1 MRGSDESAQRNS
13 YGLRR
18 DLALRS
24 FWFDMI
30 PTSTVVGAT
39 YENDLRDDEI
49 TSFTPVS
56 GSVRPFA
63 SSLVGASFNARE
75 VGLEEVAD
83 LATESR
89 DATAVA
95 AVNSLCSIA
104 EPASAPR
111 SVEQPALD
119 ETRMMTT
126 MTHAQPAISPARP
139 PISSSPF
146 STTTFSSS
154 AFSSSLS
161 PTYDKPF
168 LQLNTCGAVAEQMIH
183 NDVDLAFIQAS
194 PVDPPEHGT
203 AQEPNTLSELL
214 SASEPTAALS
224 EIEPNT
230 GNENGQR
237 KIDTEQC
244 NLDE

>member
-1 MRGSDESAQRNS
+1 
-13 YGLRR
+13 
-18 DLALRS
+18 
-24 FWFDMI
+24 MI
-30 PTSTVVGAT
+30 PTSAVVGAT
-39 YENDLRDDEI
+39 YENDLSDDEI
-49 TSFTPVS
+49 TSCTPVS
-56 GSVRPFA
+56 GSVRPFT

-95 AVNSLCSIA
+95 AVNSLPSIA

-139 PISSSPF
+139 HVSPSPF

-183 NDVDLAFIQAS
+183 RDVDLAFIQVS
-194 PVDPPEHGT
+194 PDDLPEHGT
-203 AQEPNTLSELL
+203 ARESNIPSELL
-214 SASEPTAALS
+214 SASGPTAALS
-224 EIEPNT
+224 EIESNT
-230 GNENGQR
+230 ENENGQS
-237 KIDTEQC
+237 KLDTEIC
-244 NLDE
+244 NLL